1 MPNVA
6 QQLTDLIAQAAAN
19 AGHGD
24 APIPLEPCV
33 PTNNPDHG
41 DYQSNFAFRL
51 GKSLRTNPR
60 EVAGAIVAALPPH
73 DMVAEASVAG
83 PGFINFRLA
92 DAWLSNDVAARADD
106 DRLGVSTPGA
116 GRTVVI
122 DYSSPNIA
130 KRMHVGHLRSTLIGN
145 ALHRMLSFLGYRVI
159 ADNHV
164 GDWGT
169 QFGKLIVGWHGWRDD
184 AAYDADPI
192 AELQRIYQ
200 AFGERAEADPAL
212 LDQARA
218 ETAKLQQGDAENLA
232 LWEQFVSAS
241 MVEFD
246 SIYDRLGVR
255 FDVVHG
261 ESFYRKGLQ
270 ALIDELLEAGL
281 ARHNEGAV
289 IIEFDK
295 SDGKGLGT
303 PLLIRK
309 SDGAALY
316 GTSDLATVRH
326 RMETWA
332 PSDIVY
338 VVDLRQKLHFRQV
351 FAASRKMGITEV
363 GFHHVPFGILRFPD
377 GAVAST
383 RSGGNINLVDVLDTA
398 VAKARAIVDEG
409 SAHLPEDERARIA
422 EAVGIGAVKYF
433 DLSQNPQSD
442 ITFDWERSLALDG
455 NSAPYMMYAYAR
467 CASIL
472 RKAEERGAVP
482 TTLRIHHPLERAVA
496 VDVIR
501 LGEVIEQAVRT
512 WRPNLLAEHLYVTSQ
527 SFSRFFAECRVLGD
541 DPEETGSRLVLTQA
555 TARALKIGLDLLGV
569 EVQPRM

>member
-1 MPNVA
+1 MSNVA
-6 QQLTDLIAQAAAN
+6 QQLTDLIAAASTV
-19 AGHGD
+19 AGHSS
-24 APIPLEPCV
+24 ARIPLEPCV
-33 PTNNPDHG
+33 PTNNPEHG

-60 EVAGAIVAALPPH
+60 EVAAAIVAALPDHP
-73 DMVAEASVAG
+73 MVAEASVAG

-92 DAWLSNDVAARADD
+92 DPWLASDVQARASDA
-106 DRLGVSTPGA
+106 RLGVSTPGA
-116 GRTVVI
+116 GRSVVI

-145 ALHRMLSFLGYRVI
+145 ALHRMLSFLGYTVI

-184 AAYDADPI
+184 AAYEADPI

-200 AFGERAEADPAL
+200 AFAERADGDASL
-212 LDQARA
+212 LERARA

-232 LWEQFVSAS
+232 LWEQFVNAS

-246 SIYDRLGVR
+246 GIYQRLGVR

-261 ESFYRKGLQ
+261 ESFYRNGLQ
-270 ALIDELLEAGL
+270 ALIDELLDTGL
-281 ARHNEGAV
+281 ANINDGAV

-351 FAASRKMGITEV
+351 FAACRKMGITDV
-363 GFHHVPFGILRFPD
+363 NLHHVPFGILRFPD
-377 GAVAST
+377 GAVAAT
-383 RSGGNINLVDVLDTA
+383 RSGGTVNLVDVLDTA
-398 VAKARAIVDEG
+398 VAKARAIVDTGLRTCPRRSENASRRRSG
-409 SAHLPEDERARIA
+409 SAL
-422 EAVGIGAVKYF
+422 
-433 DLSQNPQSD
+433 
-442 ITFDWERSLALDG
+442 
-455 NSAPYMMYAYAR
+455 
-467 CASIL
+467 
-472 RKAEERGAVP
+472 
-482 TTLRIHHPLERAVA
+482 
-496 VDVIR
+496 
-501 LGEVIEQAVRT
+501 
-512 WRPNLLAEHLYVTSQ
+512 
-527 SFSRFFAECRVLGD
+527 
-541 DPEETGSRLVLTQA
+541 
-555 TARALKIGLDLLGV
+555 
-569 EVQPRM
+569 